1 MADRLRLEVAT
12 PTRLVVSGE
21 ADEVVVPGVEGSFGV
36 LPGHAPLLSLVGTG
50 EVMYRTGR
58 EEHHLAVSGGF
69 AEVGPDHV
77 TVLAESAERPEE
89 IDPARARAA
98 ARAGRA
104 APSAPGRRGGGR
116 AARAHRAR
124 ARPGAASDRG
134 PAARRRVSAPRGPG
148 PSEPRDGARAL
159 TLPRAVSRL
168 KRGLRAPTWD
178 SLGSYGSASAIS
190 CAG

>member
-69 AEVGPDHV
+69 AEVGSDHV
-77 TVLAESAERPEE
+77 TILSETAERPEE
-89 IDPARARAA
+89 IDLDRARAAHGRAEQRLRSTAVEETDVDRALSALARARA
-98 ARAGRA
+98 RLQTAGR
-104 APSAPGRRGGGR
+104 
-116 AARAHRAR
+116 
-124 ARPGAASDRG
+124 RPG
-134 PAARRRVSAPRGPG
+134 
-148 PSEPRDGARAL
+148 GA
-159 TLPRAVSRL
+159 
-168 KRGLRAPTWD
+168 
-178 SLGSYGSASAIS
+178 
-190 CAG
+190 

>member
-77 TVLAESAERPEE
+77 TILTETAERPEE
-89 IDPARARAA
+89 IDLDRARAAHGRAEQRLRSTAVEETDVDRALSALARARA
-98 ARAGRA
+98 RLQTAGR
-104 APSAPGRRGGGR
+104 
-116 AARAHRAR
+116 
-124 ARPGAASDRG
+124 RPG
-134 PAARRRVSAPRGPG
+134 
-148 PSEPRDGARAL
+148 GA
-159 TLPRAVSRL
+159 
-168 KRGLRAPTWD
+168 
-178 SLGSYGSASAIS
+178 
-190 CAG
+190 